1 MKVDRLENKINKL
14 QSKLDSTNSLRKE
27 IKLINKIWKLQ
38 IIKQFKLR

>member
-1 MKVDRLENKINKL
+1 MKISILENKINKL
-14 QSKLDSTNSLRKE
+14 QSKLDSINDLKKE